1 MPSGQFPFNYPAATS
16 SEHADWPRGISSAL
30 RLTVTRWGERRG
42 KYSGEGGGCRQ
53 AKAIRVKRWK
63 EERPAGGPN
72 QV

>member
-1 MPSGQFPFNYPAATS
+1 MA
-16 SEHADWPRGISSAL
+16 E
-30 RLTVTRWGERRG
+30 
-42 KYSGEGGGCRQ
+42 KGGGHHQ